1 MNIVFDVG
9 NTAIK
14 VGIYESNKLLKKFSF
29 VTDAHKSFD
38 ELVSVLSREFKDYI
52 SHPCNII
59 FSSVVPSIN
68 VSLKAAIN
76 EVFNPDNFVSMSNK
90 LKTGLP
96 IKADNPSEI
105 GNDLIADMVAVK
117 EKYGPASIAC
127 DLGTA
132 TKIMLFD
139 KDGFYSSVVICP
151 GLVSSAKTLSSSAEQ
166 LPVVSLEAPK
176 KVVARNTVDCM
187 NVGLTYGHAE
197 MVMGLV
203 KRTENEIGYPCKH
216 VLSGGNAIFIR
227 SILDDSYIYDENLGM
242 DGLNII
248 LNKNI

>member
-1 MNIVFDVG
+1 MNIVLDVG

-14 VGIYESNKLLKKFSF
+14 VGIYENNKLLKKFSF
-29 VTDAHKSFD
+29 VTNIHKSSD
-38 ELVSVLSREFKDYI
+38 ELVSMLSSEFKDYLT
-52 SHPCNII
+52 HPCNII

-68 VSLKAAIN
+68 VSLKTAIN
-76 EVFNPDNFVSMSNK
+76 EVFKPDNFISMSNK

-105 GNDLIADMVAVK
+105 GNDLIADMVAAK
-117 EKYGPASIAC
+117 EKYGCATIVC

-139 KDGFYSSVVICP
+139 QAGFYSSVVICP

-176 KVVARNTVDCM
+176 KVIARNTIDCM

-203 KRTENEIGYPCKH
+203 RRTEEEIGYPCKH
-216 VLSGGNAIFIR
+216 VLSGGNSVFIR
-227 SILDDSYIYDENLGM
+227 NILDESYISDENLAL